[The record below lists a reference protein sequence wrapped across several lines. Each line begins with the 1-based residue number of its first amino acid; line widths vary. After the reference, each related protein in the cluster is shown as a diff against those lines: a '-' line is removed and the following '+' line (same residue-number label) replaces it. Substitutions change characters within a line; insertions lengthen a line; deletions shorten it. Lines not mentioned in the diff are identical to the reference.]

1 MPYRWTMSA
10 WGAFSRPAAA
20 WLSLTLLCACGNKP
34 ATPPPVVGEPMVPP
48 AEAKASEPATP
59 PAAPPP
65 ATATAT
71 TDPAAAEAAGADPRA
86 NAWGIVHP
94 PATVQ
99 PGERVYVVTKGRDR
113 KMDDA
118 RAVYQLFAHDVA
130 AVDGDVVVISEVG
143 GGTFR
148 VGASFVIPAGV
159 RDAKSLSVGDA
170 VLAEWASS
178 LKHAIVEGF
187 DGPADQPD
195 RVRIRYT
202 GLPESWPD
210 DKVTASRT
218 PRELTRL
225 MDGLHPGVYAMVHD
239 DGRDILVML
248 LSNSPSG
255 WLVQRFGGRLA
266 LFAADKLVPLPVRA
280 KVSKGQKVRVPWVG
294 MMVPGKVLRIKGIWA
309 WASVSGIGQ
318 KDPISAAT
326 GQILPEPRP
335 GVGEPAGAA
344 PSKGA
349 GKPGGGQP

>member
-1 MPYRWTMSA
+1 MPHRWTMGA
-10 WGAFSRPAAA
+10 WGALPRHVAALVA
-20 WLSLTLLCACGNKP
+20 LILCVACSKKQ

-48 AEAKASEPATP
+48 TEEQAAPPVAP

-65 ATATAT
+65 APATATAEVA
-71 TDPAAAEAAGADPRA
+71 PADATDPRA

-99 PGERVYVVTKGRDR
+99 PGDRVYVVTKGRDR

-130 AVDGDVVVISEVG
+130 AVDGDVVAISEVG

-202 GLPESWPD
+202 DLPETWPD

-218 PRELTRL
+218 PRELTRI
-225 MDGLHPGVYAMVHD
+225 MDGLHPGVFAMVHD

-248 LSNSPSG
+248 LSNTPSG

-266 LFAADKLVPLPVRA
+266 LFAADKLVPVPVRA
-280 KVSKGQKVRVPWVG
+280 KVQKGQKVRVPWVG
-294 MMVPGKVLRIKGIWA
+294 MMVPGKVVKIKGIWA

-318 KDPISAAT
+318 KEPISAAI
-326 GQILPEPRP
+326 GQILPEPGP
-335 GVGEPAGAA
+335 SLGEPAGADPA
-344 PSKGA
+344 LGKGKA
-349 GKPGGGQP
+349 AGGKP